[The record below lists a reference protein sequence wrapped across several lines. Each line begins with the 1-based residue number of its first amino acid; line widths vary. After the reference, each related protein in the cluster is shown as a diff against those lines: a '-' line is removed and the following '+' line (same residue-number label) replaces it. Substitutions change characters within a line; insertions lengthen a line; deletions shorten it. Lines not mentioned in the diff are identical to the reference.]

1 MAGRRRASSVGA
13 PLKHPPPPRPR
24 LDCRVEGLAFG
35 GEGVARVDGMVVF
48 VEGALPGERAAV
60 EIARE
65 EKRFKRGRA
74 VEILKFSPDR
84 VPPRCRLFGRCGG
97 CVLQHLRYE
106 SQVAWKRRQALDILA
121 RIGGFTGFECGEAV
135 PSPSPYAYR
144 NSVRLHRLPGREP
157 RYGFC
162 GRDARTLVEVARC
175 EIAADAINGVLPEI
189 GRRAGRR
196 PSPDEIWVR
205 AGAGGGVV
213 VHPGAVPAGPVV
225 FSLAGASF
233 SVPPAS
239 FFQVNVPVAEAI
251 AARLADWIGAE
262 APGGTLFDLHCG
274 AGIFSV
280 LLGNRFRRTV
290 GIDRDARAVAAAR
303 GNAAEA
309 GAGEAVF
316 TAGDA
321 GGIFAGVFEEHAGE
335 GSVALLDPPRGGV
348 DERLIGLLAGAD
360 RKLARIL
367 YVSCNPATL
376 ARDLKRL
383 CAGGAWRLEKAAVFD
398 MFPQTAHLEVC
409 AAVRRA

>member
-1 MAGRRRASSVGA
+1 M
-13 PLKHPPPPRPR
+13 
-24 LDCRVEGLAFG
+24 EGLAFG

-74 VEILKFSPDR
+74 VEILEFSPDR
-84 VPPRCRLFGRCGG
+84 VSPRCRLFGRCGG

-121 RIGGFTGFECGEAV
+121 RIGGFPEFECGEAV

-144 NSVRLHRLPGREP
+144 NTVRLHRLPGREP

-162 GRDARTLVEVARC
+162 GRNARTLVEVTRC
-175 EIAADAINGVLPEI
+175 EIAADAINEVLPEL

-196 PSPDEIWVR
+196 PPPDEIRVR
-205 AGAGGGVV
+205 AGVGGGAV
-213 VHPGAVPAGPVV
+213 VHPGARPAGPVV
-225 FSLAGASF
+225 FSLGGARF
-233 SVPPAS
+233 SGPPAS
-239 FFQVNVPVAEAI
+239 FFQVNIPVAESI
-251 AARLADWIGAE
+251 VARLADWID
-262 APGGTLFDLHCG
+262 APAPVGTLFDLHCG
-274 AGIFSV
+274 AGIFSA
-280 LLGNRFRRTV
+280 LLGKRFRRTV

-316 TAGDA
+316 IAGDA
-321 GGIFAGVFEEHAGE
+321 GEIFAEAFREHARE
-335 GSVALLDPPRGGV
+335 GSVALLDPPRDGV
-348 DERLIGLLAGAD
+348 DERLIGLLAGAG

-367 YVSCNPATL
+367 YVSCDPATL

-383 CAGGAWRLEKAAVFD
+383 CAGGAWRLEQAAVFD

-409 AAVRRA
+409 ASVRRA